1 MKRLLNYPNVV
12 EIQWYNMDHTCED
25 GTPTH
30 GTLDLDLILCTSSQF
45 PHISKH
51 IKEWVEKRL
60 DKGFITKQIYE
71 KHRKMWFNVWVF
83 GIEVLKDDYL
93 NLKSIWYYE
102 NKMRKGTQKWHNK
115 DMMNVHMWVVHMFSF
130 DKKKIKVWTF
140 LSPLKFK
147 LQCKW
152 LGC

>member
-93 NLKSIWYYE
+93 NLKSI
-102 NKMRKGTQKWHNK
+102 
-115 DMMNVHMWVVHMFSF
+115 
-130 DKKKIKVWTF
+130 
-140 LSPLKFK
+140 
-147 LQCKW
+147 
-152 LGC
+152 